1 VSSEQNRKVHITET
15 PDTSHIKNVDV
26 THEQSDV
33 QIGGIAKF
41 IIGLSI
47 LTIVTFIALWGLFM
61 IFQKTATTQEQETH
75 RSPLSMTGEER
86 LPPEPRLQSAPGF
99 AENLKRAKPAEHVQ
113 PTPPGGFGP
122 PQDPM
127 WEIRA
132 LREQW
137 NDVLEHGPTDANGQ
151 KFGMPIEQ
159 AKAEALKQLTTKKET
174 DGRPQTAGKK

>member
-1 VSSEQNRKVHITET
+1 VSSEQSRKVHITET

-41 IIGLSI
+41 ILGLSI
-47 LTIVTFIALWGLFM
+47 LTIVTFIALWGLFI

-75 RSPLSMTGEER
+75 RSPIAMTGEER

-99 AENLKRAKPAEHVQ
+99 AENLKRAKPEEHVQ
-113 PTPPGGFGP
+113 PTPQGGFAP
-122 PQDPM
+122 PKDPM
-127 WEIRA
+127 WEIHA
-132 LREQW
+132 LRDQW

-159 AKAEALKQLTTKKET
+159 AKQEALKQLTEKQAA
-174 DGRPQTAGKK
+174 DGRKQWAGAR